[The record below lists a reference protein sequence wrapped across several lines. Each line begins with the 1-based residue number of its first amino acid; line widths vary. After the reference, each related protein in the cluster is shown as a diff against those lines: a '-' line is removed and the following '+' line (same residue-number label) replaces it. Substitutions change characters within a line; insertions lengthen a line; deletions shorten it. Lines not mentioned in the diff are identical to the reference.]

1 MNIIN
6 ILATIL
12 NSVIIIFLLSVI
24 FIKDQSSRAQKK
36 RKKKE
41 RKKNVSEVLDKYIE
55 NENKKQ
61 LKKKYSRVSNLI
73 NETEKKISKTV
84 KKKVKLVESTEKRKD
99 KKLMKKGSDEYN
111 AFTSGLHTALPRI
124 EEELKQDIEDLQEVV
139 TTLESL
145 DKDSKSITKKKI
157 GVGLGIFYDKMA
169 RRFQQ
174 IIKENS
180 LDDFKFIP
188 IQRLKYHIANQIKN
202 LKDDDFLPVLNI
214 MKETKLIQD
223 LIEINP
229 TLSFILFSDE
239 KLELTES
246 EKVTLSFSYEED
258 VLTLDKLLEITQ
270 WSEDYTLKTLKKL
283 IKKNLLGMVDDI
295 IKVESFE
302 PLSERK
308 KWNQV
313 IQEFLEREKESKE
326 KKFQKAL
333 LKRKRLE
340 KKLIKLKMDI
350 AKNQS
355 EEKIDKKKEKHEKK
369 IKEPQFGSKPIIK
382 NLYIKKKL
390 EDENIVNQQDKIKEI
405 QNIKDKDSLIEAME
419 ELDKEMKYSEAKRI
433 ESDKEKDDSDLS
445 INIRNIAAEQTS
457 NLEDDISETI
467 LNFDEKYSMMNGGFV
482 QYEKI
487 RDYIYQKYKNV
498 DESLI
503 KKILIHLVKL
513 KMINRSLKIGKF
525 TFYLFKEFELDEMER
540 NFILKTINKQP
551 KDKEY
556 FVKELDWDEEQIL
569 EVMKTLQKKGIFRL
583 EGNKVI
589 LPGIIQNDI
598 EDDFIIF

>member
-1 MNIIN
+1 M
-6 ILATIL
+6 ATIL

-258 VLTLDKLLEITQ
+258 VLTLDKLLEIT
-270 WSEDYTLKTLKKL
+270 
-283 IKKNLLGMVDDI
+283 
-295 IKVESFE
+295 
-302 PLSERK
+302 
-308 KWNQV
+308 
-313 IQEFLEREKESKE
+313 
-326 KKFQKAL
+326 
-333 LKRKRLE
+333 
-340 KKLIKLKMDI
+340 
-350 AKNQS
+350 
-355 EEKIDKKKEKHEKK
+355 
-369 IKEPQFGSKPIIK
+369 
-382 NLYIKKKL
+382 
-390 EDENIVNQQDKIKEI
+390 
-405 QNIKDKDSLIEAME
+405 
-419 ELDKEMKYSEAKRI
+419 
-433 ESDKEKDDSDLS
+433 
-445 INIRNIAAEQTS
+445 
-457 NLEDDISETI
+457 
-467 LNFDEKYSMMNGGFV
+467 
-482 QYEKI
+482 
-487 RDYIYQKYKNV
+487 
-498 DESLI
+498 
-503 KKILIHLVKL
+503 
-513 KMINRSLKIGKF
+513 
-525 TFYLFKEFELDEMER
+525 
-540 NFILKTINKQP
+540 
-551 KDKEY
+551 
-556 FVKELDWDEEQIL
+556 
-569 EVMKTLQKKGIFRL
+569 
-583 EGNKVI
+583 
-589 LPGIIQNDI
+589 
-598 EDDFIIF
+598 